1 MDVKSFCDTME
12 VELIGWKA
20 KVYDV
25 IRRTNQLPDSE
36 QGKVMPMIKDL
47 YAVVDDLNDRID
59 QLESECPAEWDSQK
73 SEIENRMSRMQDRWK
88 TVWGVLG
95 ESEYGV
101 GGA

>member
-36 QGKVMPMIKDL
+36 QDKVMPMIKDL